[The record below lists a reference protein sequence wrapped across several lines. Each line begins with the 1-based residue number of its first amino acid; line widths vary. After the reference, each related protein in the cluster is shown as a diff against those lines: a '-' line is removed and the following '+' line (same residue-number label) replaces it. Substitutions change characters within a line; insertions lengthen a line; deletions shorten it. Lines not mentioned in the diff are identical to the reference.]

1 MICAELQSP
10 ELRKDFTSV
19 NKIAG
24 KSVDPGN
31 AVSRNCVLEHVVLH
45 IVHDENNGISRSNLG
60 CGISAL
66 HGPMLLSFCLCMV
79 NVLISACQ
87 KISDFGKKPFAQNS
101 LPVLIHSAERAID
114 PDIGAACIQFLFSA
128 VYHLKSA
135 VLPYS
140 SDLLKLA
147 LKFLGKES
155 EKEKIAGVKLMTA
168 LMATEDVI
176 PESILSEGLLEA
188 RSLFSSISLTDPS
201 LDLQQLCNKLM
212 SCLT

>member
-1 MICAELQSP
+1 MACFSWWWRYELLGFSIYWTSYYDFSSLGLKVIFLRSVHKAQLGCIECLALMICAELQSP

-24 KSVDPGN
+24 KSVDPGLYRIFNTVQAFFLQVRSKLTYVVQIAGN

-101 LPVLIHSAERAID
+101 LPVLIHS
-114 PDIGAACIQFLFSA
+114 
-128 VYHLKSA
+128 
-135 VLPYS
+135 
-140 SDLLKLA
+140 
-147 LKFLGKES
+147 S
-155 EKEKIAGVKLMTA
+155 EVF
-168 LMATEDVI
+168 D
-176 PESILSEGLLEA
+176 
-188 RSLFSSISLTDPS
+188 FFH
-201 LDLQQLCNKLM
+201 
-212 SCLT
+212 